1 VLERAPTANGS
12 AELAPAHSVATGL
25 AKLGLVLRH
34 HAWQEREGSG
44 LTPTQG
50 QILAALHARS
60 EPLTVGELAAELGVR
75 SATISDSLATLVAKG
90 HAVKGPSPR
99 HPRAVAVRLTAKGRR
114 AAARAA
120 AWPDVL
126 LAALDALEPA
136 EQGVLARALTKMIR
150 ELQER
155 GEIPVAR
162 MCASCRFF
170 RPDAHDDALRP
181 HHCAF
186 VDAPFGD
193 RELRLDCADQ
203 QPLPPTEAAA
213 LWAAFERSTPATPR
227 RSP

>member
-1 VLERAPTANGS
+1 VVERAPAADATPDV
-12 AELAPAHSVATGL
+12 APGRSVTTGL

-34 HAWQEREGSG
+34 HAWQERERSG
-44 LTPTQG
+44 LTPTQA
-50 QILAALHARS
+50 QILALLRARG
-60 EPLTVGELAAELGVR
+60 EPLTVGDLAAGLGVR
-75 SATISDSLATLVAKG
+75 SATISDSLSTLVAKG

-99 HPRAVAVRLTAKGRR
+99 HPRAVAVRLTARGRR
-114 AAARAA
+114 AAERAA
-120 AWPDVL
+120 AWPDVF
-126 LAALDALEPA
+126 LAAVDVLEPA
-136 EQGVLARALTKMIR
+136 EQGVLLRALSKMIR

-162 MCASCRFF
+162 MCGSCCFF

-193 RELRLDCADQ
+193 RELRLDCADH
-203 QPLPPTEAAA
+203 QPLPAAEAAA
-213 LWAAFERSTPATPR
+213 LWAAFDRSTPATSR

>member
-1 VLERAPTANGS
+1 MGEH
-12 AELAPAHSVATGL
+12 APAPAEADHSPQATVATGL
-25 AKLGLVLRH
+25 AKIGLVLRH
-34 HAWQEREGSG
+34 HAWQDRQQSG

-50 QILAALHARS
+50 QILALLRARG
-60 EPLTVGELAAELGVR
+60 EQLTVGELAAGLGVT
-75 SATISDSLATLVAKG
+75 SPTVSDSLAALVAKG
-90 HAVKGPSPR
+90 LARKRPSPR
-99 HPRAVAVRLTAKGRR
+99 HPRAVAVQLTAAGRR
-114 AAARAA
+114 AAERAA

-126 LAALDALEPA
+126 LAAVDALDPA
-136 EQGVLARALTKMIR
+136 EQAVFLRALTRIIR

-170 RPDAHDDALRP
+170 RPDVHANRARP

-203 QPLPPTEAAA
+203 EPLEPAEAAA
-213 LWAAFERSTPATPR
+213 LWAAFDRSRPTTSR
-227 RSP
+227 RSR